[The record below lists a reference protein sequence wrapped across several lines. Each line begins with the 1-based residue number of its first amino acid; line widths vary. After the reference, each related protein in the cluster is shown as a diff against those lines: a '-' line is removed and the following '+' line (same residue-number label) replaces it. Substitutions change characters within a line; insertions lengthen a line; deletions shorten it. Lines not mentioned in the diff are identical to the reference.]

1 MISILETAL
10 PAARHGGSGF
20 PAAAQPTLFG
30 RERTTPS
37 TVGASDAAGEG
48 SLADSTE
55 ERIAWTQEEVV
66 MLHGILFDTCVER
79 LNDPETPLD
88 EVVDCLRWIFSDRSK
103 EAQPFS
109 FSNTMRLYQR
119 PHARYV
125 REVLQTGLKG
135 YLTERLTPYPAWV
148 SEAFWSDP
156 DRFADEL
163 ERNPQWINERV
174 RRLARDGDLFA
185 A

>member
-1 MISILETAL
+1 MISNLEAAL
-10 PAARHGGSGF
+10 PAARHGACGV
-20 PAAAQPTLFG
+20 PTAAQPTLFG
-30 RERTTPS
+30 RECATPS
-37 TVGASDAAGEG
+37 TIRASDTADECG
-48 SLADSTE
+48 LADHTE

-79 LNDPETPLD
+79 LNDLETPLD

-135 YLTERLTPYPAWV
+135 YLTERLTRYPAWV